1 MLTCLQTGAVDDL
14 HVDGELATVVV
25 EDDDTDGA
33 TARVESLVQAGP
45 KVGLVND
52 WEGLLD
58 ITLFTC

>member
-1 MLTCLQTGAVDDL
+1 MDDL